1 MAEVNKISTSSTT
14 EQEFDAP
21 DGPSDPP
28 LVLKLVGVMQSFIA
42 DDDIYSNYK
51 NWKYN
56 AARNTRQLTQN

>member
-1 MAEVNKISTSSTT
+1 MNKISTS
-14 EQEFDAP
+14 EQQFD
-21 DGPSDPP
+21 GLSEHP
-28 LVLKLVGVMQSFIA
+28 LLLKLAGVMQSFIV